1 MKSSKIILVLFV
13 IGNFY
18 ISYSQNWL
26 TGGNILT
33 TGNEFIGS
41 NVGSTNP
48 NITFKRNGQF
58 AGQVCASSI
67 SLGINSF
74 QNTLQS
80 GNGSH
85 GTTAIGSLAGQFNYN
100 GSGQNGLYNTYIG
113 YRAGRG
119 SASTNLASNN
129 VFVGA
134 DAGINVANGD
144 LNVFIGQGSGYNIA
158 QGSSNVFIGRSSG
171 YGTSSAVNNVEI
183 DNNVIIGAEA
193 GVTNEGEGNTYI
205 GTSSG
210 KGFETTPITN
220 FGKNNTYLGK
230 QSGQRTINSEWN
242 TYLGTQCGFNMISG
256 SYNTF
261 IGRVSLPNAPSDANT
276 PGNDTS
282 NTIIL
287 ADGTSRQR
295 LYIHS
300 NGFTGIGLLNNT
312 IPQNMLEVKSAATNS
327 SGLRLTNLPN
337 TNFNAL
343 TADATP
349 KVLSVNAD
357 GDVILVDDKQAINPA
372 GTLSTTCN
380 TANFITKSVDT
391 TGNLTCSQIFDN
403 GTSVGIGTTSN
414 FGYVYSPG
422 DFTAG
427 TVQLSGTVTLD
438 VAGVTRST
446 GFYATS
452 DKKFKKDINP
462 IESALDKI
470 MSLEGKTYNWRKDEF
485 KDKNFTSELQYGLLA
500 QDVQKVIPS
509 LVIESENGDLAM
521 NYTGLIPVLIEAL
534 KEQQAQI
541 SELKQ
546 QLTDN
551 FKAQNQD
558 LLQFSN
564 TKIISVSPNPS
575 NDKISVSLNIEK
587 EVQSA
592 ALQVHDINGNVLSNL
607 NLKERANNVTKTLQ
621 KDNFG
626 KGIYIVS
633 LVINGKSIDSKKI
646 VFN

>member
-1 MKSSKIILVLFV
+1 VP
-13 IGNFY
+13 
-18 ISYSQNWL
+18 
-26 TGGNILT
+26 T
-33 TGNEFIGS
+33 TGRGNTFLGYFCGS
-41 NVGSTNP
+41 NMV
-48 NITFKRNGQF
+48 
-58 AGQVCASSI
+58 
-67 SLGINSF
+67 
-74 QNTLQS
+74 
-80 GNGSH
+80 
-85 GTTAIGSLAGQFNYN
+85 
-100 GSGQNGLYNTYIG
+100 
-113 YRAGRG
+113 
-119 SASTNLASNN
+119 
-129 VFVGA
+129 
-134 DAGINVANGD
+134 
-144 LNVFIGQGSGYNIA
+144 
-158 QGSSNVFIGRSSG
+158 
-171 YGTSSAVNNVEI
+171 
-183 DNNVIIGAEA
+183 
-193 GVTNEGEGNTYI
+193 
-205 GTSSG
+205 
-210 KGFETTPITN
+210 
-220 FGKNNTYLGK
+220 
-230 QSGQRTINSEWN
+230 
-242 TYLGTQCGFNMISG
+242 SG

-261 IGRVSLPNAPSDANT
+261 IGKVILPSTDSTPTSPGRNT
-276 PGNDTS
+276 N

-287 ADGTSRQR
+287 ADSQAPTFYDSGNQR

-300 NGFTGIGLLNNT
+300 NGFTGIGLGNNI
-312 IPQNMLEVKSAATNS
+312 IPKSMLEIKGFSSGYQQTPS
-327 SGLRLTNLPN
+327 PSGLRLTNLPN
-337 TNFNAL
+337 SNFNTL

-349 KVLSVNAD
+349 KVLSVNAN

-380 TANFITKSVDT
+380 AANFITKSVGT

-403 GTSVGIGTTSN
+403 GTSVGIGSTGPFNYNSATN
-414 FGYVYSPG
+414 NGQIGGAFNGV
-422 DFTAG
+422 
-427 TVQLSGTVTLD
+427 LTLD
-438 VAGVTRST
+438 INGATKGI

-452 DKKFKKDINP
+452 DKKFKKDIKS

-575 NDKISVSLNIEK
+575 NDIITVSVNIEK